1 MSESVLPTVATTMSI
16 GEPILN
22 QLTHAWY
29 CQNDAKLG
37 SEVVSIAIVALPVEL
52 SVADA
57 EVPVQSYV
65 EDVVSRSF
73 CQERVT
79 FEELSDD
86 DAVVKTGVHNTEQ
99 ITDHRTGTGTV
110 EWTFECAESLGIEF
124 EN

>member
-1 MSESVLPTVATTMSI
+1 MVL
-16 GEPILN
+16 
-22 QLTHAWY
+22 
-29 CQNDAKLG
+29 D
-37 SEVVSIAIVALPVEL
+37 SEVVSFADFALPVEL

-57 EVPVQSYV
+57 VVPVQSYV

-99 ITDHRTGTGTV
+99 ITDHRKETGTV
-110 EWTFECAESLGIEF
+110 ERTCECGVTGNRA
-124 EN
+124 